1 MATPTVPYA
10 ALMLVLGAVGDKYS
24 RRGALIA
31 GLLVFAGGSVA
42 GSLVHSAGAVIAAR
56 AVMGVGA
63 AIIMPAT
70 LSLLV
75 ATFPRAERARAIT
88 AWTATSGL
96 GIALGPLIAGW
107 LLQSNSWNS
116 TFLINVPVAVVGAV
130 AALAIVP
137 PSRAEGMGRLDLTG
151 GLLSIV
157 TVGSLVYMI
166 IEGPHFGWGTAAIT
180 AAVVA
185 ALGLAAFVWWELR
198 HPHPLV
204 NLAMF
209 RDRAVAGAA
218 MAVLLFF
225 LGAFG
230 TIYYATQHLQFVLG
244 YDPLATGIRLLPL
257 AGAVFVGAAVT
268 GRLTPRLGMK
278 PVVVTG
284 MILGTVAIFLLTRI
298 GDHSTYADFLPT
310 LLLLGIAIGLST
322 SPCTDTI
329 MGAFP
334 EAELGVGGG
343 VNDTALELGGA
354 LGIAIL
360 GSVLATSYRDKLS
373 GVLAGRLPADALHTA
388 KDSVGGALAV
398 AQQVAH
404 NPAGGPRQAQALV
417 AAADH
422 AFAHAVTQ
430 ASLVGGIILAAGT
443 VVVALMLPGN
453 RK

>member
-1 MATPTVPYA
+1 
-10 ALMLVLGAVGDKYS
+10 
-24 RRGALIA
+24 
-31 GLLVFAGGSVA
+31 
-42 GSLVHSAGAVIAAR
+42 
-56 AVMGVGA
+56 
-63 AIIMPAT
+63 
-70 LSLLV
+70 
-75 ATFPRAERARAIT
+75 
-88 AWTATSGL
+88 
-96 GIALGPLIAGW
+96 
-107 LLQSNSWNS
+107 
-116 TFLINVPVAVVGAV
+116 
-130 AALAIVP
+130 
-137 PSRAEGMGRLDLTG
+137 
-151 GLLSIV
+151 
-157 TVGSLVYMI
+157 
-166 IEGPHFGWGTAAIT
+166 
-180 AAVVA
+180 
-185 ALGLAAFVWWELR
+185 
-198 HPHPLV
+198 
-204 NLAMF
+204 
-209 RDRAVAGAA
+209 
-218 MAVLLFF
+218 
-225 LGAFG
+225 
-230 TIYYATQHLQFVLG
+230 
-244 YDPLATGIRLLPL
+244 
-257 AGAVFVGAAVT
+257 VFVGAAVT